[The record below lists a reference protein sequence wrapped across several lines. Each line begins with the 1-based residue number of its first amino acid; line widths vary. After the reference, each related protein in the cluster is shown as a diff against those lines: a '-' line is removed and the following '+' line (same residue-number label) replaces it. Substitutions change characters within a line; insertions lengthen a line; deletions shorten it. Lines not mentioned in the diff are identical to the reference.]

1 MVLSLLVSSRFQV
14 LFHSP
19 PGVLFTFP
27 SRYYSLSVTWS
38 YLAFGDGPPF
48 FRQDF
53 SCPDVLR
60 IPLRS
65 LNVSSTGLSP
75 SLINLSRLFD
85 YASRYYF
92 CGPYPRTITAL
103 VWAPPISLA
112 TTLGITVVFFSSG
125 YLDVSV
131 PRVPLAYLYYSVC
144 NNAILLALSSLIRIS
159 TDHRIFAPPRSFSQL
174 VTSFFGATY
183 QGILR
188 KPFVA

>member
-1 MVLSLLVSSRFQV
+1 MILITLFRFAFASTSWLYHLISHDIVTRRPVLQKVRDHTRMVLSLLVSLRFQV

-38 YLAFGDGPPF
+38 YLAFWDGPHF

-53 SCPDVLR
+53 SCPDVLW

-75 SLINLSRLFD
+75 SLMCLSKHFD
-85 YASRYYF
+85 YASLCYS
-92 CGPYPRTITAL
+92 CGPYPKRITRL

-112 TTLGITVVFFSSG
+112 TTFGITIVFFSSG

-131 PRVPLAYLYYSVC
+131 PRVPLAYLSIQYAITRYYPC
-144 NNAILLALSSLIRIS
+144 
-159 TDHRIFAPPRSFSQL
+159 
-174 VTSFFGATY
+174 
-183 QGILR
+183 
-188 KPFVA
+188 

>member
-60 IPLRS
+60 IPLHS
-65 LNVSSTGLSP
+65 FNVSSTGLSP
-75 SLINLSRLFD
+75 SLINLSKLFD
-85 YASRYYF
+85 YASWCYS
-92 CGPYPRTITAL
+92 CGPYPDPIIES

-131 PRVPLAYLYYSVC
+131 PRVPLACLSIQHAITRYYSRWVPSFGYLR
-144 NNAILLALSSLIRIS
+144 ITRYLLLPVAFRSLSRPSS
-159 TDHRIFAPPRSFSQL
+159 APRTKAFSVSPL
-174 VTSFFGATY
+174 
-183 QGILR
+183 
-188 KPFVA
+188 

>member
-1 MVLSLLVSSRFQV
+1 MLYLLVSSRFQV

-60 IPLRS
+60 IPLCLS
-65 LNVSSTGLSP
+65 IISSTGVSP
-75 SLINLSRLFD
+75 PPPYLSRYFD
-85 YASRYYF
+85 YNLKYNVAVLTPKVFLPS
-92 CGPYPRTITAL
+92 
-103 VWAPPISLA
+103 VWAAPISLA
-112 TTLGITVVFFSSG
+112 TTLGIAFAFFSSG

-131 PRVPLAYLYYSVC
+131 PRVPLIYLSIQYIITYIS
-144 NNAILLALSSLIRIS
+144 IR
-159 TDHRIFAPPRSFSQL
+159 
-174 VTSFFGATY
+174 
-183 QGILR
+183 
-188 KPFVA
+188 